1 MSISMSD
8 EGPFRLEGHGAV
20 VGNEFAEVAVSVDSD
35 GLTPRLRLEDLR
47 SGRVRLL
54 DPLEVEAIIWMSE
67 LRLTSLLDPSADRW
81 GEGPAS

>member
-1 MSISMSD
+1 M
-8 EGPFRLEGHGAV
+8 EGHGEV

-47 SGRVRLL
+47 SRSVRLL